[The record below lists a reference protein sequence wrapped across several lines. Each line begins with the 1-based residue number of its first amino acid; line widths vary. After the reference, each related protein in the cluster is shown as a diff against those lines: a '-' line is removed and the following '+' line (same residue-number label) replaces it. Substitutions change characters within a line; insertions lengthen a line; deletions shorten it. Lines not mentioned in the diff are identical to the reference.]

1 MPPFMQVPI
10 PQYGCAVIRA
20 ERQMKPAM
28 AQDAFDDA
36 EIIEYFQTS
45 GLQALA
51 PGTNGVC
58 RRFVN
63 EPKMHITASEI
74 AGQRKARWTGSDDQ
88 NGYFTVRQL
97 HTPRKTT

>member
-1 MPPFMQVPI
+1 MEPT
-10 PQYGCAVIRA
+10 
-20 ERQMKPAM
+20 M

-36 EIIEYFQTS
+36 EIVEHFQTS

-51 PGTNGVC
+51 PGTNKVR

-63 EPKMHITASEI
+63 EPKMHVTAGEI
-74 AGQRKARWTGSDDQ
+74 AGQRKAGGTGSNNQ